1 MFFTPRQV
9 HQTWANVKRFMGQ
22 AYVHGRK
29 WAGLI
34 DGYANVG
41 KRLLGAAAPMLDELG
56 AGRAITAGV
65 QGLSQYDQI
74 KHRVMDVDERGRGHY
89 GRIAAAAPEIF

>member
-1 MFFTPRQV
+1 MFFTPRQM
-9 HQTWANVKRFMGQ
+9 HQTWGNVKRFMGQ

-41 KRLLGAAAPMLDELG
+41 ERLLGAAAPMLDELG
-56 AGRAITAGV
+56 AGRAIQAGV

-74 KHRVMDVDERGRGHY
+74 KHRVMDVDERGRGHL
-89 GRIAAAAPEIF
+89 GRIAAAAPELF

>member
-1 MFFTPRQV
+1 MLFTARQAQ
-9 HQTWANVKRFMGQ
+9 QTWGHVKRFMGN

-41 KRLLGAAAPMLDELG
+41 KRLLGATAPMLDELG
-56 AGRAITAGV
+56 AGHAISAGV
-65 QGLSQYDQI
+65 KGLSQYDQI
-74 KHRVMDVDERGRGHY
+74 KHRVMDADERGRTHY
-89 GRIAAAAPEIF
+89 GRIAGAVPEIF

>member
-1 MFFTPRQV
+1 
-9 HQTWANVKRFMGQ
+9 MGN
-22 AYVHGRK
+22 AYVTGRK

-56 AGRAITAGV
+56 AGRAISAGV

-74 KHRVMDVDERGRGHY
+74 KNRVMDVDERGRGHY

>member
-1 MFFTPRQV
+1 MLFTARQA
-9 HQTWANVKRFMGQ
+9 HQTWGHVKRFMGD
-22 AYVHGRK
+22 AYLTGRK

-34 DGYANVG
+34 DGYAKVG
-41 KRLLGAAAPMLDELG
+41 KRILGATAPLLDELG

-74 KHRVMDVDERGRGHY
+74 KNRVMDVDDRARSHY

>member
-1 MFFTPRQV
+1 MLFTARQAQ
-9 HQTWANVKRFMGQ
+9 QTWGHVKRFMGN

-29 WAGLI
+29 WAGLL

-56 AGRAITAGV
+56 AGHAISAGV

-74 KHRVMDVDERGRGHY
+74 KHRVMDVDDRARGHY

>member
-1 MFFTPRQV
+1 MFFTPRQA
-9 HQTWANVKRFMGQ
+9 HQTWGHVKRFMGQ

-56 AGRAITAGV
+56 AGRALQAGV
-65 QGLSQYDQI
+65 HAVSQYDQV
-74 KHRVMDVDERGRGHY
+74 KHRVMDADERGRAHLS
-89 GRIAAAAPEIF
+89 RIASAAPELF

>member
-1 MFFTPRQV
+1 MFFTPRQA
-9 HQTWANVKRFMGQ
+9 HQTWGHVKRFMGQ

-74 KHRVMDVDERGRGHY
+74 RNRVMDVDERGRGHY
-89 GRIAAAAPEIF
+89 GRIAAAAPELF

>member
-1 MFFTPRQV
+1 MFFTPRQA
-9 HQTWANVKRFMGQ
+9 HQTWGHVKRFMGQ

-74 KHRVMDVDERGRGHY
+74 KHRVMDVDERGRGHLS
-89 GRIAAAAPEIF
+89 RITSAAPELF

>member
-1 MFFTPRQV
+1 
-9 HQTWANVKRFMGQ
+9 MGN
-22 AYVHGRK
+22 AYIHGRK

-56 AGRAITAGV
+56 AGGAISAGV
-65 QGLSQYDQI
+65 KGLSQYDQI
-74 KHRVMDVDERGRGHY
+74 KHRVMDVDDRARGHY

>member
-1 MFFTPRQV
+1 MLFTPRQAQ
-9 HQTWANVKRFMGQ
+9 QTWGNVKRFMGQ

-34 DGYANVG
+34 DGFANVG

-74 KHRVMDVDERGRGHY
+74 RSRVMDVDERGRGHY
-89 GRIAAAAPEIF
+89 GRISAAAPELF

>member
-1 MFFTPRQV
+1 MLFTARQA
-9 HQTWANVKRFMGQ
+9 HQTWGHVKRFMGN
-22 AYVHGRK
+22 AYVTGRK